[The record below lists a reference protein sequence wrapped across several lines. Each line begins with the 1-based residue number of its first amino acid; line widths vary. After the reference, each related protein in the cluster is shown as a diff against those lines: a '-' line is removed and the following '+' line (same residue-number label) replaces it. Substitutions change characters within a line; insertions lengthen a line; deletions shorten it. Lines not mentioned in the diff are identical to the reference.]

1 MSLSSPQVACEKTV
15 SAMQHVLQRTIRC
28 AKGTRQCSAF
38 LGGGLCLEVG
48 KREGEALP
56 PSLCL
61 LLPVRG
67 EAAGGSVEPLLKQD
81 LRTVGRGR
89 VSQVPP
95 HLL

>member
-48 KREGEALP
+48 KRDGE
-56 PSLCL
+56 LCP

-81 LRTVGRGR
+81 LRTVGGGR
-89 VSQVPP
+89 VDQVPP